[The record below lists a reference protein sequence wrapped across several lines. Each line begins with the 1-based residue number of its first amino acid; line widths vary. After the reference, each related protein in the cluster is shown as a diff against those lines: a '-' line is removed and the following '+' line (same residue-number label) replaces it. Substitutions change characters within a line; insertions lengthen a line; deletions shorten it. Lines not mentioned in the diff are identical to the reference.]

1 MLTAITLANASFQGD
16 RIMSD
21 VEGPGFTIKDKRSS
35 KQSEEEAKAADAS
48 QAKDQAPPEEKQA
61 PPEEK
66 QAPPEEKQAPPEEK
80 QAPPEEEQA
89 PPKDFELNFSTFVLS
104 LTSSAFYH
112 LGDIPDPLT
121 GKKEENLPA
130 VKQTIDI
137 LIMLQEKTKNNLDA
151 DEAKLMEQLIYELQM
166 KYVAKTPK

>member
-1 MLTAITLANASFQGD
+1 
-16 RIMSD
+16 MSD
-21 VEGPGFTIKDKRSS
+21 VEGEGFTIKDKRSS
-35 KQSEEEAKAADAS
+35 QQSDEEVKASDES
-48 QAKDQAPPEEKQA
+48 QKKEPAAQEP
-61 PPEEK
+61 
-66 QAPPEEKQAPPEEK
+66 
-80 QAPPEEEQA
+80 
-89 PPKDFELNFSTFVLS
+89 PPKAEGQNFELNFSTFVLS

-137 LIMLQEKTKNNLDA
+137 LIMLKEKTKSNLDPE
-151 DEAKLMEQLIYELQM
+151 EAKLMEQLIYELQM

>member
-1 MLTAITLANASFQGD
+1 
-16 RIMSD
+16 MSD

-35 KQSEEEAKAADAS
+35 NQSEEEAKTADAS
-48 QAKDQAPPEEKQA
+48 QPKEQAPPEEKQS
-61 PPEEK
+61 PPQEK
-66 QAPPEEKQAPPEEK
+66 ESPPQ
-80 QAPPEEEQA
+80 
-89 PPKDFELNFSTFVLS
+89 DFELNFSTFVLS

-137 LIMLQEKTKNNLDA
+137 LIMLQAKTQNNLEA